1 MRASLLLFLF
11 CCLCNQ
17 SFPQGAADDDANR
30 VIKSPDD
37 LGLRIFRAI
46 QNNRYEQA
54 KNASALTLTKT
65 DMKNIGHDLIKI
77 IERKIE
83 GGTYQDPA
91 DGHAVIGGI
100 RSTFLNEEEIK
111 KQFAKLEQ
119 EEKNLKKSFFDIQA
133 SAKKLGFNWGQT
145 KHLKTDSSRVKSD
158 KHVPLPMGDLY
169 IHFTAD
175 NREFRIKLPNCA
187 NPPKI
192 GWLMD
197 SDPLS
202 LEIVKTKIN

>member
-54 KNASALTLTKT
+54 KNASALNLTKT

-83 GGTYQDPA
+83 EGTYQDPA

-111 KQFAKLEQ
+111 KQFAKFGQ
-119 EEKNLKKSFFDIQA
+119 EEKILKKSFFDIHA
-133 SAKKLGFNWGQT
+133 SAKRHGFNWSQT
-145 KHLKTDSSRVKSD
+145 KHLRTDSSQIKPD

-202 LEIVKTKIN
+202 LEIVKTK

>member
-1 MRASLLLFLF
+1 MKASLLLLLF
-11 CCLCNQ
+11 CSLCNQ
-17 SFPQGAADDDANR
+17 SFPQGSADDDANR
-30 VIKSPDD
+30 VIKNPDD
-37 LGLRIFRAI
+37 LGRKILRAI

-54 KNASALTLTKT
+54 KNASALILTQK
-65 DMKNIGHDLIKI
+65 DMKNIGYDLIKM

-83 GGTYQDPA
+83 VGTYQDPA
-91 DGHAVIGGI
+91 DGHAMIGGI

-119 EEKNLKKSFFDIQA
+119 KEKILKTSFFNVHA
-133 SAKKLGFNWGQT
+133 SAKKLEFNWSQT
-145 KHLKTDSSRVKSD
+145 KHLRTDSSHIKPD

-169 IHFTAD
+169 IHFMAD

-192 GWLMD
+192 GWLIG

-202 LEIVKTKIN
+202 LEIVKTK

>member
-1 MRASLLLFLF
+1 MRASLLLLLF
-11 CCLCNQ
+11 FYVCNQ
-17 SFPQGAADDDANR
+17 SFSQGAADDNANR
-30 VIKSPDD
+30 TIKNPND
-37 LGLRIFRAI
+37 LGRQFYGAI
-46 QNNRYEQA
+46 KNNRYEQA
-54 KNASALTLTKT
+54 KNASALTLTQT

-91 DGHAVIGGI
+91 DGHAMIVGI

-111 KQFAKLEQ
+111 KQFAKFEQ
-119 EEKNLKKSFFDIQA
+119 EEKIFKKSFFDIQA

-145 KHLKTDSSRVKSD
+145 KYLKTDSSRVKSD

-202 LEIVKTKIN
+202 LEIVKTK

>member
-1 MRASLLLFLF
+1 MRASLLLLLF
-11 CCLCNQ
+11 CYVCNQ
-17 SFPQGAADDDANR
+17 SFPQGAVDDNANR
-30 VIKSPDD
+30 TIKNPND
-37 LGLRIFRAI
+37 LGRQFYGAI
-46 QNNRYEQA
+46 KNNRYEQA
-54 KNASALTLTKT
+54 KNASALTLTQT
-65 DMKNIGHDLIKI
+65 DMKNIGHDLIKM

-83 GGTYQDPA
+83 DGVYQDPA
-91 DGHAVIGGI
+91 DGHAMIGGI

-111 KQFAKLEQ
+111 KQFAKFEQ
-119 EEKNLKKSFFDIQA
+119 EEKIFKKSFFDIQA
-133 SAKKLGFNWGQT
+133 SAKKLGYNWGQT
-145 KHLKTDSSRVKSD
+145 KYLKTDSSRVKSD

-202 LEIVKTKIN
+202 LEIVKTK

>member
-1 MRASLLLFLF
+1 MRASLLLLLF
-11 CCLCNQ
+11 FYVCNQ
-17 SFPQGAADDDANR
+17 SFSQGAADDDANR

-83 GGTYQDPA
+83 EGTYQDPA

-119 EEKNLKKSFFDIQA
+119 EKKILKKSFFDIQA
-133 SAKKLGFNWGQT
+133 SAKKIGFNWGQT
-145 KHLKTDSSRVKSD
+145 KYLKTDSSRVKSD
-158 KHVPLPMGDLY
+158 KHVPLPMGDIY
-169 IHFTAD
+169 IRFMAD

-197 SDPLS
+197 PAPLS
-202 LEIVKTKIN
+202 LEIVKTK